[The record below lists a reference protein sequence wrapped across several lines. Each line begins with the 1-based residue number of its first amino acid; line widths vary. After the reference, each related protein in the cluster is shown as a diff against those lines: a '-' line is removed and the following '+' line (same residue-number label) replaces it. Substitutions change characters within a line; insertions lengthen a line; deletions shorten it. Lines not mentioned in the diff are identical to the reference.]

1 MFSLLLMRDSDQP
14 CTTAPLNPLTRP
26 PRAQSTSLSL
36 LPVWLFPSACLC
48 STHRCDISTLLI
60 FWLWDAHWECPPIT
74 LELCASLFRT
84 SLVKQIEFNFR
95 SQAINS
101 PRATVSKE
109 QQKFGKVPFDYASFD
124 AQVFG
129 KCPLVQT
136 GRKTPPFP
144 ECKLEFQ
151 YLSPKMYLVY
161 VCVMGGDAFK

>member
-1 MFSLLLMRDSDQP
+1 MYNCP
-14 CTTAPLNPLTRP
+14 PHPLTWP

-36 LPVWLFPSACLC
+36 HPVWLWPQRFSPVRVSVA
-48 STHRCDISTLLI
+48 STGVTYPTCFK
-60 FWLWDAHWECPPIT
+60 FWLWDAHWECPPIS
-74 LELCASLFRT
+74 LKLCASLFRT

-95 SQAINS
+95 SQAITS

-109 QQKFGKVPFDYASFD
+109 QEKFGKIPFDYASFD